1 VKALGSGKGHLDA
14 MVRIGL
20 TVDIVLQLRCS
31 SAAAPSLSSQ
41 RSRTSVGASISAF
54 RRAYFQTHLF
64 VLALFHS
71 SSYSSELS
79 SSSVSMVGSIA
90 GITKFSSSLLSISPL
105 SCMMVWGGGDAG
117 VSLATRT
124 ACGV

>member
-1 VKALGSGKGHLDA
+1 MKALGFGKGHLDA

-20 TVDIVLQLRCS
+20 TVDIVLQLPCS
-31 SAAAPSLSSQ
+31 SVVIVTEIPDIGGCVNLRFPSCLLSN
-41 RSRTSVGASISAF
+41 RS
-54 RRAYFQTHLF
+54 F

-105 SCMMVWGGGDAG
+105 SCMMVWGGGGAG